1 MNTVDD
7 TEEGGEGEGWVELLE
22 LIPSPLAL
30 LVLLLPSP
38 LLLLSVAEERSSA
51 CSASA
56 RLLLGRLAPST
67 LIALFRRIATV
78 SPLANKQ
85 QTASQLVNRLRASV
99 ESKADPGRS
108 SLSRPNREASAQK
121 TFPTAR
127 SSATAFPLSSP
138 LHYSASTMG
147 LLSLDT
153 AGLKHRVTSLSSWK
167 ARQLPLSLRVSPS
180 HPFFPSAR
188 SGQLGVRARG
198 RSYECGYG
206 ARTERAVVLDD
217 GDVCGVLGEQD
228 FFCPGCRS

>member
-1 MNTVDD
+1 
-7 TEEGGEGEGWVELLE
+7 
-22 LIPSPLAL
+22 
-30 LVLLLPSP
+30 
-38 LLLLSVAEERSSA
+38 
-51 CSASA
+51 
-56 RLLLGRLAPST
+56 
-67 LIALFRRIATV
+67 
-78 SPLANKQ
+78 
-85 QTASQLVNRLRASV
+85 
-99 ESKADPGRS
+99 
-108 SLSRPNREASAQK
+108 
-121 TFPTAR
+121 
-127 SSATAFPLSSP
+127 
-138 LHYSASTMG
+138 MG